1 MGRPSR
7 TVVSRRM
14 ARHRSGMGHCP
25 RSVGTRLRHR
35 GRDCRDQLGIRSPG
49 MDGRHPHDRAR
60 QRRVT
65 GRGAKTRFGAAWS
78 RTSTTTFSGKR
89 RRSVGTNAR
98 RVDDAIQTLIP
109 VEGEALS
116 RTRNCDR
123 VRPIAPRGC
132 LDTCFSE
139 FSTDPS
145 PAMVPSVS
153 VPSDSPL
160 PFPLARWQFV
170 LGLTT
175 LAVFIVFSIVARF
188 TVPYRDDWDWL
199 NAILTAPMSLR
210 WLFAPHNEHVIPLA
224 RIIHAWQYRLE
235 GGQGWGLLVIA
246 MLA

>member
-1 MGRPSR
+1 
-7 TVVSRRM
+7 
-14 ARHRSGMGHCP
+14 
-25 RSVGTRLRHR
+25 
-35 GRDCRDQLGIRSPG
+35 
-49 MDGRHPHDRAR
+49 
-60 QRRVT
+60 
-65 GRGAKTRFGAAWS
+65 
-78 RTSTTTFSGKR
+78 
-89 RRSVGTNAR
+89 
-98 RVDDAIQTLIP
+98 
-109 VEGEALS
+109 
-116 RTRNCDR
+116 
-123 VRPIAPRGC
+123 
-132 LDTCFSE
+132 
-139 FSTDPS
+139 
-145 PAMVPSVS
+145 MVPSVS

-246 MLA
+246 MLAQLGIGAIFWFEIGQRWSGDARLFLTGLVTVFLFSTFQLQSIVFPAAILFPLVQLFALIAFTALLNASDATSRRTRWVQAATLATWLAALTTTNGFAAAPALALIAWRQQQRPRLVAGFAALTVTFGAA